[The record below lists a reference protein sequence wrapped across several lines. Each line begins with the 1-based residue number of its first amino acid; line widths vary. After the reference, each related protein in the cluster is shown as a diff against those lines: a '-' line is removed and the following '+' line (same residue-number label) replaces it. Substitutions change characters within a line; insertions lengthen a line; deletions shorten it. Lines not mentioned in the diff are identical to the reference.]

1 MTTIPK
7 RAEIIALSSLM
18 LLSQAMEMGL
28 SPERTADLL
37 EALIKLELEKFQNE
51 ILESQRQTAEA
62 LGAALRKA
70 GK

>member
-7 RAEIIALSSLM
+7 RAEIIALSSLL
-18 LLSQAMEMGL
+18 LLSQAMEMNL
-28 SPERTADLL
+28 SPERTADIL